1 MVSARGCSDAA
12 IYGGTEKSVQATVE
26 CRMCHCRFF
35 SASAKCERDIS
46 FEGNFYMEV
55 VAKLRDDECGLS
67 VCSDRLIMHV
77 ALHYYRTS
85 PKKDK

>member
-1 MVSARGCSDAA
+1 MQDVSLPS
-12 IYGGTEKSVQATVE
+12 
-26 CRMCHCRFF
+26 F
-35 SASAKCERDIS
+35 SASAKCETDIS

-55 VAKLRDDECGLS
+55 VAKLRDDEYGLL

-85 PKKDK
+85 PKKDR